1 VSSAILTPR
10 VTQPRMSI
18 HRHPVAMVFLC
29 TIFGA
34 GAQIL
39 IKLGANTL
47 TYPTVLESLVAA
59 MTNLPLIAGYGLYA
73 ISTVLLILALRNGE
87 LSILYPVIALTY
99 VWVTA
104 LSVMI
109 FKESMNPFKA
119 FGVALIV
126 LGVAVLGRGGRK

>member
-1 VSSAILTPR
+1 
-10 VTQPRMSI
+10 MSI

-47 TYPTVLESLVAA
+47 TYPTVSQSLVAA
-59 MTNLPLIAGYGLYA
+59 VTNVPLMAGYGLYA
-73 ISTVLLILALRNGE
+73 ISTMLLVLALRHGE

-99 VWVTA
+99 VWVTG
-104 LSVMI
+104 LSMMI
-109 FKESMNPFKA
+109 FKESMNPYKA
-119 FGVALIV
+119 FGVLLIV
-126 LGVAVLGRGGRK
+126 CGVGVLGRSSKK